1 MTKEQAEKCLVNR
14 EKVFYT
20 NNDGESKEVLIT
32 AVTPSEVLIAFEGI
46 FENMDDKYA
55 WVGLEEVEYE

>member
-1 MTKEQAEKCLVNR
+1 MTREQAEKCLVNH

-20 NNDGESKEVLIT
+20 DNDGESKEVLIT
-32 AVTPSEVLIAFEGI
+32 AVTSSEVLIAFEGVY
-46 FENMDDKYA
+46 ENMDDKYA

>member
-20 NNDGESKEVLIT
+20 DNDGESKEVLIT
-32 AVTPSEVLIAFEGI
+32 AVTTSEVLIAFEGI

-55 WVGLEEVEYE
+55 WVGLEEVEHE

>member
-1 MTKEQAEKCLVNR
+1 MTREMAEKCLVNR

-20 NNDGESKEVLIT
+20 DNDGESKQVLIT

>member
-20 NNDGESKEVLIT
+20 DNDGESKEVLIT
-32 AVTPSEVLIAFEGI
+32 AVTTSEVLIAFEGI

-55 WVGLEEVEYE
+55 WVGLDEVEYE

>member
-1 MTKEQAEKCLVNR
+1 MTREQAEKCLVNR

-20 NNDGESKEVLIT
+20 DNDGESKEVLIT
-32 AVTPSEVLIAFEGI
+32 AVTTSEVLIAFEGI

>member
-1 MTKEQAEKCLVNR
+1 MTREQAEKCLVNR

-20 NNDGESKEVLIT
+20 DNDGESKEVLIT
-32 AVTPSEVLIAFEGI
+32 AVTKSEVLIAFEGI

-55 WVGLEEVEYE
+55 WVGLDEVEYE

>member
-20 NNDGESKEVLIT
+20 DNDGESKEVLIT

-55 WVGLEEVEYE
+55 WVGLEEVQHE

>member
-1 MTKEQAEKCLVNR
+1 MTREQAEKCLVNR

-20 NNDGESKEVLIT
+20 DNDGESKEVLIT
-32 AVTPSEVLIAFEGI
+32 AVTPSEVLIVFDGI

>member
-1 MTKEQAEKCLVNR
+1 MTREMAEKCLVNR
-14 EKVFYT
+14 KKVFYT
-20 NNDGESKEVLIT
+20 DNDGESKEVLIT

>member
-1 MTKEQAEKCLVNR
+1 MTREQAEKCLVNR

-32 AVTPSEVLIAFEGI
+32 AVTSSEVLIAFEGVY
-46 FENMDDKYA
+46 ENMDDKYA
-55 WVGLEEVEYE
+55 WVGLDEVECE